1 MAKCCRCGNKFNVS
15 DAREEYNAEFGGDPD
30 YDEEYGPDVCANCAI
45 ADTHT
50 NMNIGK
56 AIDMMNGDEDYD
68 ADHIEKWL

>member
-1 MAKCCRCGNKFNVS
+1 MAKCCRCGEKFKVS
-15 DAREEYNAEFGGDPD
+15 DARAEYNSEFGAGFD
-30 YDEEYGPDVCANCAI
+30 YDEDYHGEVCADCAI

-68 ADHIEKWL
+68 EDHVQKWL